1 MTVRLSFHM
10 KNENEWIKA
19 LEKEKI
25 SEDTRWLKKDLQ
37 EYKKLI
43 TKETTNEKVKAHS
56 VITIEKLFI
65 I

>member
-1 MTVRLSFHM
+1 M

-43 TKETTNEKVKAHS
+43 TK
-56 VITIEKLFI
+56 
-65 I
+65 

>member
-1 MTVRLSFHM
+1 M

-25 SEDTRWLKKDLQ
+25 SEDMRWLKKDLQ

-43 TKETTNEKVKAHS
+43 TK
-56 VITIEKLFI
+56 
-65 I
+65 